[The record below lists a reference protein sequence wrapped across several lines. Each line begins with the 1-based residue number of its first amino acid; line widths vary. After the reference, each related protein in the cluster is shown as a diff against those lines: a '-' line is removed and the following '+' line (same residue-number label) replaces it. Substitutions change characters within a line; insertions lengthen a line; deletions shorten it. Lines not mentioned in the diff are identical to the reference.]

1 MVQENSMESQSLDV
15 SEQNSL
21 QMTSTQQQQSEQ
33 QSLSSELLSQNAN
46 LSQHAPTSFSRDM
59 FPQQTV
65 GQPSASD
72 SVSTCR
78 GTGRSFEFLKQG
90 RHLNSPLFC
99 IFYRITEYQ
108 TPMIIQEV

>member
-1 MVQENSMESQSLDV
+1 MESQSLDV

-33 QSLSSELLSQNAN
+33 QSLSSQLLSQNAN

-78 GTGRSFEFLKQG
+78 GAGRSLNISKTRQG
-90 RHLNSPLFC
+90 YNSQLFC

>member
-1 MVQENSMESQSLDV
+1 MESQSLDV

-78 GTGRSFEFLKQG
+78 GTGRSFSKTRQG
-90 RHLNSPLFC
+90 YDSQLFFAFFTGSQN
-99 IFYRITEYQ
+99 IKPQ
-108 TPMIIQEV
+108 

>member
-78 GTGRSFEFLKQG
+78 GTGRSFNISQTRQG
-90 RHLNSPLFC
+90 YNSELFFAFFTGSQN
-99 IFYRITEYQ
+99 IKPQ
-108 TPMIIQEV
+108 